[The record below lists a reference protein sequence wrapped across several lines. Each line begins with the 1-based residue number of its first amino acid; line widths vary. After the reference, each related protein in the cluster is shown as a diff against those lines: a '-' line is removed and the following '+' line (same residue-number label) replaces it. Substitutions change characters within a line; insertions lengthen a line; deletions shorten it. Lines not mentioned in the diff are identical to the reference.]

1 MDTTFAPRLAGKVA
15 LVTGGSRGIGAA
27 IAAKLAR
34 NGAKVVVNYR
44 SNAEAAGRV
53 VEGIVSAG
61 GEAFAIQADVSQVAA
76 AAPLVEAAVQQLG
89 CLDILVN
96 NAAIL
101 HGGPVDALV
110 EADFDEHFA
119 ANVKSV

>member
-27 IAAKLAR
+27 IATKLAR
-34 NGAKVVVNYR
+34 NGAKVVVNYH

-53 VEGIVSAG
+53 VEGIVAAG
-61 GEAFAIQADVSQVAA
+61 GEALAIHADVSQVAA
-76 AAPLVEAAVQQLG
+76 AAPLVEAAVQHFG

-101 HGGPVDALV
+101 RGGPVDALI
-110 EADFDEHFA
+110 EDSGTITDH
-119 ANVKSV
+119 S